1 MIYNKGC
8 SMEEVSG
15 KVEMMATNKNELKEL
30 DFRFERKT
38 SKVSIRWDCGSDV
51 CTLNGMLPKSE

>member
-1 MIYNKGC
+1 
-8 SMEEVSG
+8 
-15 KVEMMATNKNELKEL
+15 MMATNKNELKEL

>member
-38 SKVSIRWDCGSDV
+38 SKVSIR
-51 CTLNGMLPKSE
+51 